1 MPKLILSDDKE
12 LSCKAYVQNGIE
24 FDGSFA
30 EAKIVNSAL
39 TQADPVKLVTDF
51 GDKILIDLS
60 DMEYDGNL
68 TIHINGTFTAGLQK
82 REVLA
87 SSTDL
92 EYVKVAKILLGEET
106 S

>member
-1 MPKLILSDDKE
+1 MPKLILSDGKE
-12 LSCKAYVQNGIE
+12 LSCKAYAQNGIE

-51 GDKILIDLS
+51 GDKMLIDLS

-68 TIHINGTFTAGLQK
+68 TIHVNGTFTAGLEK
-82 REVLA
+82 RERIA
-87 SSTDL
+87 TNEDL